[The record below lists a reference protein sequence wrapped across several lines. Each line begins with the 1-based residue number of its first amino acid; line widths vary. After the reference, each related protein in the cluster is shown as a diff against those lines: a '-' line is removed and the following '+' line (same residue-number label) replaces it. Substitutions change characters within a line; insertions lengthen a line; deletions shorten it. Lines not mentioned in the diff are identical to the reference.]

1 MISRRSLLNNLMT
14 AAAGIVVSPNLLMA
28 SEKTNRIPW
37 KNWSGSQ
44 VCYPEFRKA
53 PATIDALQEL
63 VNHTKGTIRPV
74 GSGHSFTPLVPTDD
88 TIVSLARLSGLVSHD
103 SKKNQATILA
113 GTRLGDIG
121 EPLAAV
127 NQALLNMPD
136 IDEQSLAGALGTATH
151 GTGENIGCMSSFVE
165 GLKIMQANGD
175 IIQCDRNTNTEIF
188 NAARVNL
195 GALGIVTEV
204 TLQNTPKYRLKR
216 ETTWMPI
223 EEILEQ
229 SDALAKNN
237 RNYEFYYIPFTGM
250 GFTDV
255 QNITNEPVS
264 VTDKM
269 DQNDGAED
277 LKLARDMLS
286 WSPKLREFVLG
297 TYMKTLSK
305 EVTIANSW
313 QNYASERNVRFNEME
328 YHLPRENMV
337 KAFKEIRAMVET
349 NFPEVF
355 FPFEVRYIQGD
366 DIWLSP
372 FYGRE
377 TCSIAV
383 HRFFQEDYKPL
394 FKAVE
399 PILQKYEGRPHWGKL
414 NTMTAEHFKLHYP
427 KWSDFDDVRRQLDPN
442 GQFLNGYLKS
452 LFSHS

>member
-1 MISRRSLLNNLMT
+1 MA
-14 AAAGIVVSPNLLMA
+14 AAAGIVVSPNLLLA
-28 SEKTNRIPW
+28 SSNPTNRIPW

-53 PATIDALQEL
+53 PATIEALQEL
-63 VNHTKGTIRPV
+63 IISSKGQIRPV
-74 GSGHSFTPLVPTDD
+74 GSGHSFTPLVPTND
-88 TIVSLARLSGLVSHD
+88 TIVSLSKLSGLVGHD
-103 SKKNQATILA
+103 EEKNQATILA

-121 EPLAAV
+121 EPLASV
-127 NQALLNMPD
+127 GQALLNMPD

-151 GTGENIGCMSSFVE
+151 GTGRNIGCMSSFVE
-165 GLKIMQANGD
+165 GLKLMTANGE
-175 IIQCDRNTNTEIF
+175 IIECNRTKNTDIF

-195 GALGIVTEV
+195 GALGVVTEV
-204 TLQNTPKYRLKR
+204 TMQNAPKYRLKR

-223 EEILEQ
+223 EEILE
-229 SDALAKNN
+229 SAEHISNNN
-237 RNYEFYYIPFTGM
+237 RNFEFYYIPFTGM

-255 QNITNEPVS
+255 QNITTEPVS
-264 VTDKM
+264 ETDKL

-286 WSPKLREFVLG
+286 WSPKIREFVLG
-297 TYMKTLSK
+297 TYMKTISK
-305 EVTIANSW
+305 EITIANSW

-337 KAFKEIRAMVET
+337 KAFTEIKNVVEK

-355 FPFEVRYIQGD
+355 FPFEIRYIQGD

-383 HRFFQEDYKPL
+383 HRFFEEDYKPL
-394 FKAVE
+394 YAAVE
-399 PILQKYEGRPHWGKL
+399 PILKKYEGRPHWGKI
-414 NTMTAEHFKLHYP
+414 NTMNTQQFKQHYA
-427 KWSDFDDVRRQLDPN
+427 KWDDFNEVRRQLDPQ
-442 GQFLNGYLKS
+442 GKFLNQYLKS
-452 LFSHS
+452 LFV